1 MTLKSFALGS
11 FATTAIVASSLIASA
26 PAEAVTLAP
35 GAFTT
40 QGTSSVTEFS
50 GAGDTD
56 FTLNFNNFSLTNTAG
71 VLSGTTGNPVI
82 ESLNISGS
90 GGAFT
95 GAGESNFVT
104 GLFLNG
110 TALFV
115 DLDPFSLSGNFT
127 SSTNYSLNGIL
138 SGQLRSSDGS
148 VEPADITLGA
158 FNVVFDSNNQINAA
172 QVGVSTEIPT
182 PALLPGLIGMG
193 VAALRKRKSEAL
205 DSSEA

>member
-40 QGTSSVTEFS
+40 EGESFLSRFS
-50 GAGDTD
+50 GSGDND
-56 FTLNFNNFSLTNTAG
+56 FTLNFRNFTLESTAG

-95 GAGESNFVT
+95 GAGASNFVT
-104 GLFLNG
+104 GLDLNG
-110 TALFV
+110 TDLFV
-115 DLDPFSLSGNFT
+115 DLNPFSLSGRIT
-127 SSTNYSLNGIL
+127 SRTNYSFAGIL

-148 VEPADITLGA
+148 IEPADITLGA
-158 FNVVFDSNNQINAA
+158 FNVVLDRDNQINDA